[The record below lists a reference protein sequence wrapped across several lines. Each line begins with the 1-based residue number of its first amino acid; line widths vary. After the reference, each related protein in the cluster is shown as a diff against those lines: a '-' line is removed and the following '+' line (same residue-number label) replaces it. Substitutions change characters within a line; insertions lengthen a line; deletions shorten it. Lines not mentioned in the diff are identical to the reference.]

1 MSLSS
6 AFWKDKPLSEMTLQE
21 WEALCDGCGICCLF
35 KVEDVDT
42 GAVQLTN
49 VACRYLDLD
58 ECRCQLYESRAAAM
72 PSCIKLTPSKV
83 ARLTW
88 LPETCA
94 YRLVLA
100 GQPLPSWHPLISGD
114 PDSVHRAGISVR
126 GHVMRE
132 ADADMNHIENYVID
146 DLYSVK
152 PCPCENE
159 NEKV

>member
-1 MSLSS
+1 VSVFPG
-6 AFWKDKPLSEMTLQE
+6 FWKKKPLSGMTPEE

-49 VACRYLDLD
+49 VACRYLGLD
-58 ECRCQLYESRAAAM
+58 ECRCQLYEVRGAAM
-72 PSCIKLTPSKV
+72 PTCIKLTPSKV

-100 GQPLPSWHPLISGD
+100 GKPLPRWHPLISGD

-132 ADADMNHIENYVID
+132 ADADMSRIEDYVIT
-146 DLYSVK
+146 DLYDAK
-152 PCPCENE
+152 PCPTEGE
-159 NEKV
+159 DEKV